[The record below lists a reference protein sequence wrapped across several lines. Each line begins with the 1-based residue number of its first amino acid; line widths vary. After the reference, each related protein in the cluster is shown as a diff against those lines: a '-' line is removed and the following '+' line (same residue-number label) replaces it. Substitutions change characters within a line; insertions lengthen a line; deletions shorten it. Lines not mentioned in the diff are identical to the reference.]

1 MIHHF
6 RLAQS
11 HLPPCY
17 LLHLSLCRCTLI
29 PRDCNQTFFSNGLL
43 VVHQIW
49 DFNTIF
55 IKFTPAK
62 YSIWYDGHYSN
73 TVSRKPREEQLGNMT
88 APSINPVGLP
98 LSSSGHKVKKLG
110 TKWSKLLG
118 TRTKL
123 TENIKPPYTVWTA
136 GGLWVHGLKNRP
148 ATNTSTIQMSCPLQI
163 STEHKDCCWCMMKR
177 CMAATICAAKAFIKL
192 ITGGSK
198 HLSDT
203 SLFWVR

>member
-11 HLPPCY
+11 HLPPFY
-17 LLHLSLCRCTLI
+17 FLHLSLFRGTLI
-29 PRDCNQTFFSNGLL
+29 YKNCNQIFTLNRLS
-43 VVHQIW
+43 VVDRFW
-49 DFNTIF
+49 FF
-55 IKFTPAK
+55 IKFNYF
-62 YSIWYDGHYSN
+62 YSCRLQYTIWWTLQQHYVWKTSRAISKQYDC
-73 TVSRKPREEQLGNMT
+73 TF
-88 APSINPVGLP
+88 INPVAPP

-123 TENIKPPYTVWTA
+123 TENIRPPHTVWTA
-136 GGLWVHGLKNRP
+136 GGCEHIGWRIDS

-163 STEHKDCCWCMMKR
+163 STEHGDCCWCLMKR
-177 CMAATICAAKAFIKL
+177 CTAATICAAKAFIKL

-198 HLSDT
+198 HISDT

>member
-29 PRDCNQTFFSNGLL
+29 PKDCNQTFSFNVLL
-43 VVHQIW
+43 VVHQIAVL
-49 DFNTIF
+49 ISMF
-55 IKFTPAK
+55 INFTPAR
-62 YSIWYDGHYSN
+62 YSIWCDGHYRS
-73 TVSRKPREEQLGNMT
+73 TVSGKPQEQQAGNMT
-88 APSINPVGLP
+88 APSINPTGLP

-123 TENIKPPYTVWTA
+123 TENIRPPHTVWTA
-136 GGLWVHGLKNRP
+136 GGCEYMGWRIDP

-163 STEHKDCCWCMMKR
+163 STEHGDCCWCLMKR
-177 CMAATICAAKAFIKL
+177 CTAATICAAKAFIKL

-203 SLFWVR
+203 SLFWVQ